1 MFKYTLLLLI
11 ALVTSCYCVN
21 FKPCNPIKNIEDRC
35 ECYIRSETLY
45 YSDEKECAN
54 VDTAKKIA
62 RNLCK
67 KISYCTDA
75 YAKNDDSCPKALW
88 NYKTSSCRVACLKAI
103 NEELNNH
110 STGMCIHSTLRDFG
124 WYCNKRGSSS
134 HLMECHRGWRKEV

>member
-67 KISYCTDA
+67 KLVIVLM
-75 YAKNDDSCPKALW
+75 PM
-88 NYKTSSCRVACLKAI
+88 LKMMI
-103 NEELNNH
+103 HVQKLYGTIKLLVVEL
-110 STGMCIHSTLRDFG
+110 L
-124 WYCNKRGSSS
+124 
-134 HLMECHRGWRKEV
+134 V